1 MTNTKYALP
10 LAVLFS
16 LGQGPATDTAKEVY
30 TKFFSGRNK
39 GIEQGVQTPSKGLES
54 LLGRE
59 AYAEPVPS
67 NEHKG
72 YLEIDVMEYYK
83 EATPRDDIM
92 PGMKVT
98 PFGSNQIFIKSNYGD
113 GNPVTFKRGEF
124 SKYYFGKKY
133 GPDIKKIFEEGGI
146 NVDKLTK
153 FLNAHKN
160 EKSVALYSDGF
171 MILFDDTERMAYM
184 FPIGKEIAEKVFK
197 L

>member
-16 LGQGPATDTAKEVY
+16 LGQGPAIDTAQEAY
-30 TKFFSGRNK
+30 NQFFNGKNR
-39 GIEQGVQTPSKGLES
+39 GIEQRVQASSKGLES
-54 LLGRE
+54 LLGGA

-72 YLEIDVMEYYK
+72 YLEIDVVEYYE

-92 PGMKVT
+92 PGMRDMSFRDKW
-98 PFGSNQIFIKSNYGD
+98 IIKSKYLG
-113 GNPVTFKRGEF
+113 GNPITFKRGEF

-133 GPDIKKIFEEGGI
+133 GQDIKKIFEEGGVNI
-146 NVDKLTK
+146 DKLTK

-160 EKSVALYSDGF
+160 EKAVFLYGDGF
-171 MILFDDTERMAYM
+171 MILFDDTERVAYIL
-184 FPIGKEIAEKVFK
+184 PIGKDVADKVFK